1 MKLTNPI
8 SEQSVFV
15 KKRERGTKGKTI
27 VLGILNRGGKMDT
40 QMIPNVKK
48 SSILNIIQEKVEY
61 DTIVNTDGWIVYYY

>member
-15 KKRERGTKGKTI
+15 KKRERKTI
-27 VLGILNRGGKMDT
+27 VLSILNRGEKMDT

-48 SSILNIIQEKVEY
+48 SSILNVIQEKVEY